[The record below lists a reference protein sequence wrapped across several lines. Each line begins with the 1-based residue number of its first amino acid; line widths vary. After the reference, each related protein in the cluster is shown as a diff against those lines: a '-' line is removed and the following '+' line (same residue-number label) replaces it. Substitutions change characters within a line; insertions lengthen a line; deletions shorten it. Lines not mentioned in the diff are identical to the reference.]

1 MSNRDWEAAPRSAC
15 SSPAPEIQGLRESL
29 RGELVALTRQLSRLE
44 QVLDELREEPVPERR
59 ARARASLLAML
70 DRAS

>member
-1 MSNRDWEAAPRSAC
+1 M
-15 SSPAPEIQGLRESL
+15 PETHGLRESL
-29 RGELVALTRQLSRLE
+29 RGELVALTRQLGRLE
-44 QVLDELREEPVPERR
+44 QVLDELREEPGPERR